1 MWEGPVTILVI
12 MAVVGLYKL
21 YSFKKSFDY
30 AATRVAAECRLVYSF
45 MVPDLWAASEL
56 ILGTWMY

>member
-1 MWEGPVTILVI
+1 MV
-12 MAVVGLYKL
+12 MAVVGLNKL

-30 AATRVAAECRLVYSF
+30 ESTRVAAECRLVCSF

-56 ILGTWMY
+56 ILGT